1 MISRRGFIK
10 GMLLAS
16 VAPAIVRADSLMR
29 LIPTETTIIES
40 SGFGLA
46 AVKKEGASI
55 IYDGCNAGNLWPGVK
70 AWWAKSYCDIGDI
83 VSLAENAVRANNV
96 VDRARPGDTLIGVVV
111 GRSHDG
117 RVLVA
122 DDPTTIVNINRV
134 PYAL

>member
-1 MISRRGFIK
+1 MITRRGFLK
-10 GMLLAS
+10 GMLLAG

-29 LIPTETTIIES
+29 LIPTETEVLKFTVTEEI
-40 SGFGLA
+40 GLIA
-46 AVKKEGASI
+46 PGNF
-55 IYDGCNAGNLWPGVK
+55 NALLWPGVQ
-70 AWWAKSYCDIGDI
+70 AWWSKSYCDIGDV

-122 DDPTTIVNINRV
+122 DDPTTVVNINRV